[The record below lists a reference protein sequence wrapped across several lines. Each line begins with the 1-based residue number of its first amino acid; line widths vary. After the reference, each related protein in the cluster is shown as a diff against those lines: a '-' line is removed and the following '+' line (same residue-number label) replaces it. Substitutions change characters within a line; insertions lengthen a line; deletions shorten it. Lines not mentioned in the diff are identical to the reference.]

1 MKPAVLIFVGL
12 LLILHQDYWQWE
24 STPAVSPLVTTQFD
38 IDGVRFVSQSR
49 SQLIFGALPYALVYH
64 MGISLAA
71 AIGWL
76 LVTRFCWPENLD
88 RSPDAERERGES

>member
-24 STPAVSPLVTTQFD
+24 ND
-38 IDGVRFVSQSR
+38 
-49 SQLIFGALPYALVYH
+49 QLIFGAFPYALVYH

-71 AIGWL
+71 AVSWL
-76 LVTRFCWPENLD
+76 LATRFWWPEHLD
-88 RSPDAERERGES
+88 RSSDAERERGAS